1 MPRYA
6 RNICREAVPRLA
18 PPFFLGRTYPDCAA
32 ENGVRDERAKV
43 VTALQLLAMD
53 VDWDEDEDVV
63 LRILRTLRRAYPE
76 ATREQLIIAIK
87 RAQTEIDLRITA
99 VNGWH
104 LDYDITDKR
113 WEKLERIKVRR
124 LPPYRSA

>member
-1 MPRYA
+1 M
-6 RNICREAVPRLA
+6 
-18 PPFFLGRTYPDCAA
+18 
-32 ENGVRDERAKV
+32 NGAKI

-53 VDWDEDEDVV
+53 VDWDEDEDAV

-76 ATREQLIIAIK
+76 ATREQLITAIK

-104 LDYDITDKR
+104 VDTDKC
-113 WEKLERIKVRR
+113 WETLERMKVHSCF
-124 LPPYRSA
+124 LYEAILNVDLDL

>member
-1 MPRYA
+1 M
-6 RNICREAVPRLA
+6 N
-18 PPFFLGRTYPDCAA
+18 D
-32 ENGVRDERAKV
+32 AKV

-53 VDWDEDEDVV
+53 VDWDEDEDAV

-99 VNGWH
+99 VNGH
-104 LDYDITDKR
+104 NGQTLGEARAHEGSLMLFVRGDP
-113 WEKLERIKVRR
+113 ER
-124 LPPYRSA
+124 

>member
-1 MPRYA
+1 
-6 RNICREAVPRLA
+6 
-18 PPFFLGRTYPDCAA
+18 
-32 ENGVRDERAKV
+32 
-43 VTALQLLAMD
+43 
-53 VDWDEDEDVV
+53 V

-104 LDYDITDKR
+104 LGYDITAKR
-113 WEKLERIKVRR
+113 WEKLERMKVHSCF
-124 LPPYRSA
+124 LYEAILNVDLDF